1 MVGIGW
7 VNDELVSEVETVAGV
22 VVTDSSLVGNVVVPF
37 ALTDGAEETTAVSLV
52 GNNGGALADGA
63 GEADVSAVCVSEFC
77 GSAGA
82 LELFF
87 SVVAAVCCSFICCC
101 NACTI
106 SLSDCT
112 CSRRAWTSAVVAGVE
127 AAGAA
132 GERSAVC
139 AKPLAVA
146 QTASAIRIRIFI
158 CFPDRLGTL
167 AREHS

>member
-22 VVTDSSLVGNVVVPF
+22 VVTDSSVVGNVVVPF

-63 GEADVSAVCVSEFC
+63 GETDVSAVWASEFC
-77 GSAGA
+77 GRAGA
-82 LELFF
+82 LELVF
-87 SVVAAVCCSFICCC
+87 SVAAGCCSFTCCC

-112 CSRRAWTSAVVAGVE
+112 CFPNALTS
-127 AAGAA
+127 
-132 GERSAVC
+132 
-139 AKPLAVA
+139 P
-146 QTASAIRIRIFI
+146 
-158 CFPDRLGTL
+158 
-167 AREHS
+167 